1 MASITLKSRF
11 CTKNPGLCLFRNRRG
26 EEKVTLFKGAVSGER
41 VGAAHRPVCGARPA
55 AMATGAR
62 EAKGA
67 EMPLKEALRFAR
79 SSSYRSDL
87 LPGPGDHTWR
97 RSAARGPVPRGMGQS
112 ALLWCSASCFSLAK
126 CAVFYLLKKEIENT
140 PSPQCSV
147 GAGQPGP
154 EKQGRPCPGGHTH
167 SDLRPAVRPPTC
179 PRSVGGRVSES
190 HSALGAKAE

>member
-1 MASITLKSRF
+1 MFIQKP
-11 CTKNPGLCLFRNRRG
+11 KGWG
-26 EEKVTLFKGAVSGER
+26 EKVTLFKGAVSRER

-97 RSAARGPVPRGMGQS
+97 RSAARGPVPGE
-112 ALLWCSASCFSLAK
+112 W
-126 CAVFYLLKKEIENT
+126 
-140 PSPQCSV
+140 
-147 GAGQPGP
+147 
-154 EKQGRPCPGGHTH
+154 
-167 SDLRPAVRPPTC
+167 
-179 PRSVGGRVSES
+179 
-190 HSALGAKAE
+190 AKAPFCGAARAVSH